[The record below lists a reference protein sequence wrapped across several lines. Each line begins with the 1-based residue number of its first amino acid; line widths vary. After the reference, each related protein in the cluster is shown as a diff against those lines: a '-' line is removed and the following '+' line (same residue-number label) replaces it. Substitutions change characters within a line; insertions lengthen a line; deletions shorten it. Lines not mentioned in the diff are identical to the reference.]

1 MMLRDEILWGWYDI
15 VIIEMF
21 KRDSFYKL
29 NRKYYIITN
38 IYVVIDLYFNF
49 DELELR
55 AIDSNIV
62 HIEVFFNISFSIK
75 KYLYIFYNK

>member
-1 MMLRDEILWGWYDI
+1 
-15 VIIEMF
+15 MF
-21 KRDSFYKL
+21 KRDSFYNL